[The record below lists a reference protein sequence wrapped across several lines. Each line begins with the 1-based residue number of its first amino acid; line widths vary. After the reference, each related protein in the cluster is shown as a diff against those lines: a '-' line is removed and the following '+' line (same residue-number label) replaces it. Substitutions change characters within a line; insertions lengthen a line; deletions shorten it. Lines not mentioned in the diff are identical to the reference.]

1 MAEKQFRSILMK
13 YISKELY
20 IELLK
25 LTMMYDVTN
34 NVKGFELKR
43 LLTEYNIPFTKNESD
58 KNKTKIG

>member
-1 MAEKQFRSILMK
+1 MK

-43 LLTEYNIPFTKNESD
+43 RGEL
-58 KNKTKIG
+58 KIIKILIFL